1 VFEAFLA
8 GVSAVVAVFLA
19 HRLTGLREKSAEN
32 RRMRRETSEEL
43 LDSLNEIRR
52 MVDRSESLPVAPAE
66 IVELLE
72 AWEIAW
78 QKHEGALPWRYRH
91 IRNSVADALGTHFG
105 PIGAWNRLPSA
116 AEYEV
121 LPLSLVWWQRA
132 DDYLSYLARRLF
144 DWGHAG
150 SKAGRLS
157 ALGFDAWLEL
167 RERPHRTPAELM

>member
-1 VFEAFLA
+1 MFEVFLA
-8 GVSAVVAVFLA
+8 GAPAVVAVFLT
-19 HRLTGLREKSAEN
+19 HGLTGLREKSAES
-32 RRMRRETSEEL
+32 RRMRRDVSEEL
-43 LDSLNEIRR
+43 LAPLNEIRR
-52 MVDRSESLPVAPAE
+52 MVDRSESLSVAPAE

-78 QKHEGALPWRYRH
+78 QKHEGALPRRYRH

-105 PIGAWNRLPSA
+105 PIGACNRLPSA

-121 LPLSLVWWQRA
+121 LPLNLSWWQRA

-144 DWGHAG
+144 EWGHAG
-150 SKAGRLS
+150 SKAGHLS

-167 RERPHRTPAELM
+167 REEATRTAC